1 MDTSWM
7 DRQPVKPSAEL
18 DTGKAHPARLYDYF
32 LGGKTNY
39 PPDREA
45 AEAMLAGGLPT
56 ARRDAR
62 ASRDFMIRAA
72 TYMVDQGIRQF
83 LDIGTGI
90 PTSPNLHEVAQARS
104 PESRVV
110 YTDNDPIVLAH
121 SRALHTGTPEG
132 RTVYLPA
139 DATDPDTILR
149 SETLRDT
156 LDLSRPVGLTLL
168 LLLHWLPA
176 DAGSLLVRR
185 LMHELA
191 PGSHLVISYL
201 ARDLFEDEGDADILE
216 GTFAKGS
223 TNKLQGATKPEVE
236 ALFDGLEMVEPGL
249 VPTNQWR
256 PTLVPVQ
263 VGDPALAEKG
273 IVPAWSGIG
282 VKR

>member
-1 MDTSWM
+1 M
-7 DRQPVKPSAEL
+7 DRQPVKSSVEL
-18 DTGKAHPARLYDYF
+18 ETDKAHPARLYDYF

-39 PPDREA
+39 PADREA
-45 AEAMLAGGLPT
+45 AEAMIAGGLPT

-62 ASRDFMIRAA
+62 ASRDFMIRAVN
-72 TYMVDQGIRQF
+72 YMVDQGIRQF

-132 RTVYLPA
+132 RTVYLPG
-139 DATDPDTILR
+139 DATDPETILR
-149 SETLRDT
+149 SEALRDT

-168 LLLHWLPA
+168 LLLHWIPA
-176 DAGSLLVRR
+176 EAGNLLVRR

-201 ARDLFEDEGDADILE
+201 ARDLFEDEDDADILE
-216 GTFAKGS
+216 GTFAEGS

-256 PTLVPVQ
+256 PALVPAQ
-263 VGDPALAEKG
+263 VGDPALREKG
-273 IVPAWSGIG
+273 VVPAWSGIG

>member
-7 DRQPVKPSAEL
+7 DRQPAQPAVEL
-18 DTGKAHPARLYDYF
+18 ETGKAHPARLYDYF

-39 PPDREA
+39 PADRAA
-45 AEAMLAGGLPT
+45 AEAMLTGGLPT

-72 TYMVDQGIRQF
+72 TYMVDQGVRQF

-90 PTSPNLHEVAQARS
+90 PTSPNLHEVAQSRS

-121 SRALHTGTPEG
+121 SRALHTSSPEG
-132 RTVYLPA
+132 RAVYLPA
-139 DATDPDTILR
+139 DAEDPDTILG
-149 SETLRDT
+149 SEALRDT

-176 DAGSLLVRR
+176 DAGSRLVRR
-185 LMHELA
+185 LMNELA
-191 PGSHLVISYL
+191 PGSHLVVSYL
-201 ARDLFEDEGDADILE
+201 ARDLFDNEGDAAALE
-216 GTFAKGS
+216 GTFANGS
-223 TNKLQGATKPEVE
+223 TNKLQGATRPEVE

-263 VGDPALAEKG
+263 VGDPALAAKG
-273 IVPAWSGIG
+273 VVPAWSGIG